1 MSMKFLALT
10 YKVPSNTSKNR
21 VYIWRKI
28 KDIGAVY
35 LQQGV
40 ALLPYEERL
49 FEILKDLREEVNNLG
64 GKSTLSELN
73 FISEDDEKCII
84 SEFKKQIDEEYIEF
98 EDNCQRLIYELDRE
112 TENGKFKFSELQ
124 ENEEELKKF
133 QRWYEKITS
142 RDYFHSERKCSS
154 KEMFEKAKARLQE
167 YSHEVYKNDKVH
179 Q

>member
-49 FEILKDLREEVNNLG
+49 FEILKNLREEVNNLG
-64 GKSTLSELN
+64 GKSTLSELT
-73 FISEDDEKCII
+73 FVSGEDEKYIV
-84 SEFKKQIDEEYIEF
+84 SEFMQQIDEEYSEF
-98 EDNCQRLIYELDRE
+98 EDNCERLIYELDRE
-112 TENGKFKFSELQ
+112 TEKGKFKFSEL
-124 ENEEELKKF
+124 EEAEEDLKKF
-133 QRWYEKITS
+133 QRWYDKIIS
-142 RDYFHSERKCSS
+142 RDYFNSESKYKA
-154 KEMFEKAKARLQE
+154 KEMLEKASIRLQK
-167 YSHEVYKNDKVH
+167 YSHEVYKNDKSN
-179 Q
+179 